1 MTVTADIRTPG
12 LGSLVEPERMLI
24 GDFWVPA
31 RSGATFPVVDP
42 GSGDVV
48 TRIPEGDAIDVDAA
62 VRAARQAFEEE
73 RWTGLSGQQ
82 RAVVLWRVSDLLEAH
97 ADELA
102 RLESLDVG
110 MPVSVARAMLGEA
123 VNLFRYYAG
132 WADKIHGQAVEIG
145 PGARRLQGITLK
157 EPVGVAGLIV
167 SWNAPLIG
175 ISMKLAP
182 ALAAGCTCVVK
193 PSEEASLSVLA
204 LVRLLLEAGVPE
216 GVVNVVTGHGRV
228 GAALAAHDDVDKVS
242 FTGSTAVGKKIVQA
256 AAGNL
261 KKLSLELGGKSP
273 VIVLPDA
280 ELDQVI
286 PGVAMG
292 IFWNSGQ
299 ICTSGT
305 RLFVHR
311 DIYEDVVQGIAGYAR
326 SLKVGHGSQPG
337 MDLGPLISQRQL
349 DRVTEYVESGI
360 TEGARVVTGGSRI
373 GDKGFFFEPTVVAD
387 ADPSMRMI
395 REEIFGPVLGVIP
408 FTDVAEAVAAA
419 NDTDYGLAGSVWTRD
434 IATAHTV
441 ARKLRTGRIGIN
453 VHRAGG
459 VQMPVGGYK
468 QSGWGRENGLE
479 GLEEYLETKS
489 VITLLDR

>member
-1 MTVTADIRTPG
+1 MTVHSAAPG
-12 LGSLVEPERMLI
+12 LSSLVEPERMLVGSSWI
-24 GDFWVPA
+24 PS
-31 RSGATFPVVDP
+31 RSGKTFPAVDP
-42 GSGDVV
+42 GTGEVV
-48 TRIPEGDAIDVDAA
+48 AQIPEADADDVDAA

-82 RAVVLWRVSDLLEAH
+82 RAVVLWRVSDLLEAN
-97 ADELA
+97 AEELS

-110 MPVSVARAMLGEA
+110 MPVSQARAMLGEA

-132 WADKIHGQAVEIG
+132 WADKIHGRNVEIG
-145 PGARRLQGITLK
+145 PGERRFQGITLK

-175 ISMKLAP
+175 VSMKLAP
-182 ALAAGCTCVVK
+182 ALAAGCACVVK
-193 PSEEASLSVLA
+193 PSEQASLTVLA
-204 LVRLLLEAGVPE
+204 MGRVLLEAGVPE

-280 ELDQVI
+280 DLDQVI

-292 IFWNSGQ
+292 IFWNTGQ

-311 DIYEDVVQGIAGYAR
+311 DVFEEVVQGVAEYGR
-326 SLKVGHGSQPG
+326 SLKVGYGTEPG
-337 MDLGPLISQRQL
+337 VDLGPLVSLRQL
-349 DRVTEYVESGI
+349 DRVTGYVESGLRD
-360 TEGARVVTGGSRI
+360 GARLVSGGSRI
-373 GDKGFFFEPTVVAD
+373 GEKGYFFEPTVLAD
-387 ADPSMRMI
+387 VDQSMRVV
-395 REEIFGPVLGVIP
+395 REEIFGPVLGAMP

-419 NDTDYGLAGSVWTRD
+419 NDTEYGLAGSVWTRD
-434 IATAHTV
+434 IASAHTI